1 MRSCHIK
8 ILEPANLERREDA
21 AAAARLIAVITVT
34 LKPGGHKCQQEHWLE
49 DGLRRR
55 EGGSPACLCSAGLAA
70 VFTLGRL
77 LRGSVAPHQAIS
89 INAQEELPVHQDAFF
104 QTP

>member
-1 MRSCHIK
+1 M
-8 ILEPANLERREDA
+8 ERREDA

-49 DGLRRR
+49 
-55 EGGSPACLCSAGLAA
+55 GGSPACLCSAGRGSGCSVYAWQ
-70 VFTLGRL
+70 VL